1 MRPHRASIFWGPK
14 FIRNPSH
21 FILLTQQ
28 LLVRFCLVFKSNF
41 SRSFKQTPISSLE
54 YEIKK
59 IYSSTFYYTL
69 YFREAS
75 KFPFSSFIPSGLYGA
90 LYPKLKLRA
99 IDGVG
104 VNLEA
109 SKK

>member
-1 MRPHRASIFWGPK
+1 MKLKRYTLADS
-14 FIRNPSH
+14 
-21 FILLTQQ
+21 LLT
-28 LLVRFCLVFKSNF
+28 
-41 SRSFKQTPISSLE
+41 I
-54 YEIKK
+54 
-59 IYSSTFYYTL
+59 